1 MATLE
6 KINKSKSSLSEIEA
20 QINFEKQK
28 EISQSKLIGT
38 LESLH
43 QKIQNEEN
51 NILTLQALMPKDAP
65 V

>member
-28 EISQSKLIGT
+28 EISQSKLIGS
-38 LESLH
+38 LEGLH